1 MGEPRRKILAVDD
14 TEANLRLLRALLGGA
29 GYEVITASSGKAG
42 LDTALRESPDMILL
56 DIMMP
61 DLTGYEVCQRL
72 RADPR
77 THDTPI
83 LFLTALNEMEEHLR
97 AVDLGGDEVLTKPIN
112 KLELVLRV
120 KSLLRLRDA
129 VRIVDAQRVL
139 IHDLLDTYVSHQAA
153 TQFLAGDSIPSIEE
167 IRASAQAAAAGGA

>member
-1 MGEPRRKILAVDD
+1 MGDLRRKILTVDD
-14 TEANLRLLRALLGGA
+14 TEPNLRLVRALLGGA
-29 GYEVITASSGKAG
+29 GYEVITATSGKAG
-42 LDTALRESPDMILL
+42 LEAALRENPDMILL

-61 DLTGYEVCQRL
+61 DMTGYEVCQRL

-83 LFLTALNEMEEHLR
+83 IFLTAMHEMEDHLR

-129 VRIVDAQRVL
+129 VRTMAAQRLL
-139 IHDLLDTYVSHQAA
+139 IHDLLDAYVSHEAA
-153 TQFLAGDSIPSIEE
+153 TRFLADTTVPSIEE
-167 IRASAQAAAAGGA
+167 IRTSSTSPTPGPA

>member
-1 MGEPRRKILAVDD
+1 MGALRSKILTVDD
-14 TEANLRLLRALLGGA
+14 TEANLRLVRALLGGA
-29 GYEVITASSGKAG
+29 GFEVITATSGKAG
-42 LDTALRESPDMILL
+42 LEAALRDSPDLILL

-83 LFLTALNEMEEHLR
+83 IFLTAMHEMEDHLR

-112 KLELVLRV
+112 KLELILRV

-129 VRIVDAQRVL
+129 VRAMEAQRIL
-139 IHDLLDTYVSHQAA
+139 IHDLLDVYVSHEAA
-153 TQFLAGDSIPSIEE
+153 TQFLAGASVPSIEE
-167 IRASAQAAAAGGA
+167 IRALSNTPTPGSA

>member
-1 MGEPRRKILAVDD
+1 M
-14 TEANLRLLRALLGGA
+14 RLLRALLGGA

-42 LDTALRESPDMILL
+42 LDAAFRDNPDLILL

-72 RADPR
+72 REDPR
-77 THDTPI
+77 THETPI
-83 LFLTALNEMEEHLR
+83 LFLTAMHEMEDHLR

-129 VRIVDAQRVL
+129 VRTVAAQRVL
-139 IHDLLDTYVSHQAA
+139 IHDLLDTYVSHDAA
-153 TQFLAGDSIPSIEE
+153 TQFLAGDSVPSIED
-167 IRASAQAAAAGGA
+167 IQAIAQALTPGGA